1 MGKYIP
7 TKEEIDNPEL
17 YKKNYAKRA
26 KLRAICAIVVYTMAV
41 LGMIALIALKECGGA
56 S

>member
-1 MGKYIP
+1 MGKHIP
-7 TKEEIDNPEL
+7 TKEEWDDPEV

-26 KLRAICAIVVYTMAV
+26 KRRIIVSVVVYTMAV
-41 LGMIALIALKECGGA
+41 FGMIALIALKECGG